1 MIVPTSCN
9 PSLSSCLKST
19 GRGPVCAIVAAGC
32 GPSSSHRPG
41 PRESGSTPGSLPAAD
56 RRRSRKS
63 GRPHRIGKVC
73 TIPFY
78 HTPCA
83 RPFRRLFTPRPASHH
98 SANEPYLAGDTKLS
112 RSRKKHVRRLAG
124 LPSLSRSPYTAVG
137 YKKART
143 PTGAQHSAA
152 AGGALRYHHGS
163 QYSLLGGLAALG
175 DHRLLFLRCH
185 TSNSCRWR
193 VIEQHEDVGGRNEE
207 KRGGV
212 REGPCG
218 GETKPNGV
226 ESSNTGERMQAV
238 IMVATRNGHNDM
250 RTRCGVRREGLSTAA
265 PRMTIYR
272 EFCNAFF

>member
-1 MIVPTSCN
+1 MGERLAFSAAGRPQRAAVGAALIVPNSCN

-19 GRGPVCAIVAAGC
+19 GRGPVCAIVAADC

-63 GRPHRIGKVC
+63 GRPHMIGKVC

-83 RPFRRLFTPRPASHH
+83 RPFRRRFTPRPASHH
-98 SANEPYLAGDTKLS
+98 SANEPHLAGDTKLS
-112 RSRKKHVRRLAG
+112 RTRKKHVRRLAG

-193 VIEQHEDVGGRNEE
+193 VIEISTRTSEDA
-207 KRGGV
+207 
-212 REGPCG
+212 
-218 GETKPNGV
+218 TKKK
-226 ESSNTGERMQAV
+226 E
-238 IMVATRNGHNDM
+238 
-250 RTRCGVRREGLSTAA
+250 EGLEKDRAGAKQSQT
-265 PRMTIYR
+265 
-272 EFCNAFF
+272 E

>member
-1 MIVPTSCN
+1 MIVPNSCN

-63 GRPHRIGKVC
+63 GRPHMIGKVC

-83 RPFRRLFTPRPASHH
+83 RPFRRRFTPRPASHH
-98 SANEPYLAGDTKLS
+98 SANEPHLAGDSKLS
-112 RSRKKHVRRLAG
+112 RTRKKHVRRLAG

-143 PTGAQHSAA
+143 HTAHSTAQRRAGLYATTTARNTHSWGASPPSATTGCCSSDAILVIP
-152 AGGALRYHHGS
+152 AGG
-163 QYSLLGGLAALG
+163 
-175 DHRLLFLRCH
+175 
-185 TSNSCRWR
+185 
-193 VIEQHEDVGGRNEE
+193 E
-207 KRGGV
+207 
-212 REGPCG
+212 
-218 GETKPNGV
+218 
-226 ESSNTGERMQAV
+226 
-238 IMVATRNGHNDM
+238 
-250 RTRCGVRREGLSTAA
+250 
-265 PRMTIYR
+265 
-272 EFCNAFF
+272 